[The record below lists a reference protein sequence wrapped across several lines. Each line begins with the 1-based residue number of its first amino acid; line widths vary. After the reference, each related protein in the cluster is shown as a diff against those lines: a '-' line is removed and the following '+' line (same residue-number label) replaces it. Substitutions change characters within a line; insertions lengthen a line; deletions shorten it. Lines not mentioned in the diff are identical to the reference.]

1 MKCCDHE
8 EGDAVAACRHCRKDL
23 RPLLSPCLC
32 GDCAQILRDQQA
44 EERRPASLLP
54 MAPLHPLRL
63 EADHLPA
70 GLCIPRHL
78 LPPPAL
84 APVKGPSAFLLV
96 FLRSCISWSGYSLP
110 SGSCKPSPGSI
121 GGMRRD
127 CKRPPRPLR
136 LEVMSMRGLPDRPAC
151 PPPGEGGDVRRQNAA
166 GLHQR
171 GGLPP

>member
-54 MAPLHPLRL
+54 TAPLHPLRL
-63 EADHLPA
+63 EADHLSA

-78 LPPPAL
+78 RHPLAL
-84 APVKGPSAFLLV
+84 ETLGTGQQDPCR
-96 FLRSCISWSGYSLP
+96 RSCISRPGYSLP

-127 CKRPPRPLR
+127 CGRPPRPLR

>member
-1 MKCCDHE
+1 MPPAGTAERTCGRCYPP
-8 EGDAVAACRHCRKDL
+8 ACAGTVHRSSGISRRKSAGRL
-23 RPLLSPCLC
+23 LCSPRPLFIPFGWRLITCP
-32 GDCAQILRDQQA
+32 QA
-44 EERRPASLLP
+44 FAFPAIF
-54 MAPLHPLRL
+54 
-63 EADHLPA
+63 
-70 GLCIPRHL
+70 C
-78 LPPPAL
+78 PPAL
-84 APVKGPSAFLLV
+84 APVKGPSAFLSV
-96 FLRSCISWSGYSLP
+96 FLRSCISRPGYSLP

-127 CKRPPRPLR
+127 CERPPRPLR